1 MKQRQKWKGDTFR
14 GNSEEELAH
23 SLGRRENSEISL
35 GTDSCSE
42 PKKFL
47 RVGETEK
54 THQGGRFD
62 LSIAKNSLL

>member
-1 MKQRQKWKGDTFR
+1 MKQRKKWKGDRFR

-47 RVGETEK
+47 RVREG
-54 THQGGRFD
+54 QRD
-62 LSIAKNSLL
+62 

>member
-1 MKQRQKWKGDTFR
+1 MKQRQKWKGDRLR

-47 RVGETEK
+47 RVGEG
-54 THQGGRFD
+54 QRD
-62 LSIAKNSLL
+62 